1 MISFKSVLKEIENF
15 FFITIGLA
23 VFAFGWNAFLIPC
36 EVTGGGVAGIA
47 SIVYFANHSIP
58 IAVTTFA
65 INFILVLIA
74 WRILGSKF
82 CINTII
88 CTVILSFFF
97 ALGQRFFTKPL
108 VDDMFMNVV
117 IGAALSALGVGIAI
131 NWGGNTGGIDIVALI
146 IGKYRNVSYGRV
158 NLYANLVIVGLSYF
172 IVHDVEKLVYSFVV
186 LFAYIFISDMVID
199 GYRQTY
205 QFMVFS
211 TKNKEIA
218 DHINN
223 EIHRGAT
230 FLKGYGSYNKQES
243 DVLLIVAHRTDKVQI
258 TRIIKSIDKNAFIT
272 MTKAAGVYG
281 KNFEKLKS

>member
-1 MISFKSVLKEIENF
+1 MITFKSVLKEIENF
-15 FFITIGLA
+15 FFITVGLA

-82 CINTII
+82 CVNTII
-88 CTVILSFFF
+88 CTVILSIFF
-97 ALGQRFFTKPL
+97 AIGQRLFTKPL
-108 VDDMFMNVV
+108 VDDMFMNVI
-117 IGAALSALGVGIAI
+117 IGAALSAFGVGIAI
-131 NWGGNTGGIDIVALI
+131 NWGGNTGGIDIVALM

-172 IVHDVEKLVYSFVV
+172 IVHDVAKLVYSFVV

-218 DHINN
+218 ERINN
-223 EIHRGAT
+223 EVHRGAT
-230 FLKGYGSYNKQES
+230 FLRGYGAYNKQES
-243 DVLLIVAHRTDKVQI
+243 DVLLIVGHRTDKVLI